1 MKRWGLLVACLATL
15 AFGCTAPTIEN
26 DVERA
31 GLPERNG
38 GKTGSGDGNGTAA
51 GTDGEGTGQ
60 TPAGDPGT
68 PGQTGSTEPDADA
81 DGIPD
86 AKDCDPASAAVKG
99 TKLFNDTLVRD
110 GALFAPATG
119 FPATNWLYET
129 AAYRQNR
136 LVDAGDVSLF
146 NGDANV
152 EDVDLEVSSASTEI
166 TSAIA
171 PRLRQLMVLFG
182 ARTENGVFT
191 AYGCGAEVVQGMA
204 PEQRTSIVKLSGSPG
219 ALTTTVVVRNERS
232 TLQENEGFHIRVQ
245 VKSGAVK
252 CTVAQGAAANVV
264 TTAEATG
271 IGDTKGSVGFFTRQ
285 TKAYF
290 RDAKA
295 CKLVK

>member
-1 MKRWGLLVACLATL
+1 MKRLGLLACFAVLAI
-15 AFGCTAPTIEN
+15 GCTAPTIED
-26 DVERA
+26 DVDRPNV
-31 GLPERNG
+31 PERSG
-38 GKTGSGDGNGTAA
+38 GKTGGGDGNGTPA
-51 GTDGEGTGQ
+51 GTEGEGTGQ
-60 TPAGDPGT
+60 TPAGNGGT
-68 PGQTGSTEPDADA
+68 PGQTGTAEPDADG
-81 DGIPD
+81 DGVPD
-86 AKDCDPASAAVKG
+86 AKDCDPASAAIKG

-110 GALFAPATG
+110 GALFAPPAG
-119 FPATNWLYET
+119 FPSTNWLYET
-129 AAYRQNR
+129 AAYRQTR

-146 NGDANV
+146 GGDANV

-166 TSAIA
+166 TSAIT

-204 PEQRTSIVKLSGSPG
+204 PEQRTSIVKLSGNPG
-219 ALTTTVVVRNERS
+219 ALTTTVLTRNART

-264 TTAEATG
+264 TTAEASG
-271 IGDTKGSVGFFTRQ
+271 IADTKGFVGFFTRQ